1 MANGGTGRAHGGAC
15 VSGSGSAPAGGG
27 VSEAGTIFLNID
39 AGCQKRV
46 AGIVMQ
52 EVQRATRSSLLQCL
66 HPAGTD
72 ADPIPQLE
80 FDQTFE
86 L

>member
-1 MANGGTGRAHGGAC
+1 M
-15 VSGSGSAPAGGG
+15 
-27 VSEAGTIFLNID
+27 NID

-52 EVQRATRSSLLQCL
+52 EVQRASRSSLLQCL